1 MREFMD
7 YVHSAFYEATGWRRD
22 NSYAALNS
30 TTDAL
35 LNFSTPRGLRLTL
48 SALASPNFAT
58 SYQLGSVGVV
68 DGSISYL
75 FSSVPLRVLL
85 TPQSENVPLPALLRS
100 YRPLTPVA
108 RRDDPSLRRPD
119 DTDKTNESLLYGR
132 LYLPRSQL
140 EALLVRRL
148 SPALQAQFSAV
159 SGQHLRDGGTAL
171 GLLQYDVGRYALE
184 GLASTDGGLLGFRGV
199 YNFGGD
205 LSSKKHAQ
213 HSAAAS
219 TTENGNG
226 SGGGN
231 GDKER
236 IYGRF
241 STGGEIY
248 YGTLN
253 KSGGISIGARFAT
266 LPDHKG
272 TPLSATL
279 TLNPLMGNIA
289 ASYAVMAGK
298 DCSLATRMEFN
309 IFSYESSWA
318 VGMELWRKPFARL
331 AADAEPSDAESPA
344 KTSISKSTSSA
355 LKAPTSRTEG
365 TAPATKTTPVAVAVP
380 VPTSIATPAERSFNA
395 KLEWRLDEPFEK
407 ATEKRT
413 GSKTNGG
420 NAGKSKGGKKAS
432 LKGQPVVKMEKAEAE
447 KGGKEQE
454 YAGVACG
461 HADTHGTARKKPE
474 PPFSSLPKHSQTR
487 SPPGGGG
494 TELHGSPV
502 AAAATRMRALPDPKA
517 ALQPRLAV
525 LQLLDPRDPLRRRW
539 IVVVVVVVRRRARS
553 WSGSSGERGPRRRRR
568 RRWVAGGSGPEPLGA
583 LAAGDSLAPPPLTFR
598 TRSIRTITSPSF
610 FVLHPGSSPAVTEQ
624 VRVVKCICLPLRADA
639 HILLDKF
646 IKDVLHFHHIFH
658 APSLPRAVDRFYDA
672 VEQGRRVDA
681 GQLMVVLAICCSST
695 HTWTRFDD
703 SKGLFDRSED
713 ANAQTAGWLTT
724 ALDVIHHA
732 HLAAHASMACIQGIV
747 VVFFMICSLEGI
759 SARARLLHAQAVAM
773 AQEIGL
779 HHLDAPH
786 AGGLAKS
793 MLESTI
799 EAEVGRRTWW
809 YLTDTDWMLSRLS
822 VPQQGAYTILP
833 SQMAVRK
840 PSNAND
846 ADIVDGKEV
855 VDRPL
860 DEATS
865 VSYLLQRTRLAE
877 LFYSLG
883 GHDRSLTW
891 NAQEADYGKIMEAD
905 MKLRQFMRELPPFF
919 RLENSSALS
928 KLPPADMRRSSD
940 ITIQRYML
948 NMIFYGQICK
958 LHLPY
963 LARGTVNP
971 GFAYSHDSCLKA
983 AQRIIYIE
991 HRMRAENSTFVLFR
1005 QRMNV
1010 KIRSI
1015 FIACVV
1021 FVLDGCLANGEGE
1034 GEGGGGGGSGRGSA
1048 AGGDATMT
1056 DAWKILHEAR
1066 GQSPLASE
1074 LLHMSIQILRK
1085 YRASHPALQALQMEQ
1100 CSQEAASFRQRDM
1113 AEEATRRSGM
1123 LVDPE
1128 PQRTTETNEADKADL
1143 DKLWETL
1150 QGRGRDWNNLFWS
1163 LGPPLI

>member
-22 NSYAALNS
+22 NSYAALNA

-35 LNFSTPRGLRLTL
+35 LNFNTPRGLRLTL

-85 TPQSENVPLPALLRS
+85 TPQSENVPLPDLLRS

-108 RRDDPSLRRPD
+108 RRDVPSLRHPD

-159 SGQHLRDGGTAL
+159 SGQHLRNGGTAL
-171 GLLQYDVGRYALE
+171 GLLQYDVGSYALE

-205 LSSKKHAQ
+205 LSNKKHAQ
-213 HSAAAS
+213 QSATS
-219 TTENGNG
+219 TTDNGNG
-226 SGGGN
+226 HGSGN

-318 VGMELWRKPFARL
+318 VGMELWRKPFARSV
-331 AADAEPSDAESPA
+331 ADVDTPSEGVSVA
-344 KTSISKSTSSA
+344 KTPIPKPFPTS
-355 LKAPTSRTEG
+355 KAPTSIADGKESR
-365 TAPATKTTPVAVAVP
+365 PKITPVTPELAS
-380 VPTSIATPAERSFNA
+380 TSMPAERSFNA
-395 KLEWRLDEPFEK
+395 KLEWRLDEPAK
-407 ATEKRT
+407 PTEKKT
-413 GSKTNGG
+413 GHKVNGG
-420 NAGKSKGGKKAS
+420 NTGPKSKGGKKS
-432 LKGQPVVKMEKAEAE
+432 LSKTGQPAKKVD
-447 KGGKEQE
+447 KEE
-454 YAGVACG
+454 V
-461 HADTHGTARKKPE
+461 E
-474 PPFSSLPKHSQTR
+474 NSSNR
-487 SPPGGGG
+487 
-494 TELHGSPV
+494 LHGSSV
-502 AAAATRMRALPDPKA
+502 AEAATGMLALPDPKA
-517 ALQPRLAV
+517 AVQSRVSL
-525 LQLLDPRDPLRRRW
+525 LQLLDPWNPLQRRW
-539 IVVVVVVVRRRARS
+539 SSSRS
-553 WSGSSGERGPRRRRR
+553 SQSEPPGSL
-568 RRWVAGGSGPEPLGA
+568 VAAVFS
-583 LAAGDSLAPPPLTFR
+583 APACHSRPPAPITFR
-598 TRSIRTITSPSF
+598 TRSIRAITSPSF
-610 FVLHPGSSPAVTEQ
+610 FVLDPASSPPLTED
-624 VRVVKCICLPLRADA
+624 VKVNKCICLPLRGDA
-639 HILLDKF
+639 HVLLDKF
-646 IKDVLHFHHIFH
+646 IRDVLHFHYIFH
-658 APSLPRAVDRFYDA
+658 KPSLPSAVDRFYDA
-672 VEQGRRVDA
+672 VEHGRAVDV
-681 GQLMVVLAICCSST
+681 GQLMIMLAICCSST
-695 HTWTRFDD
+695 HTWTRYDNN
-703 SKGLFDRSED
+703 KGLFNRPED
-713 ANAQTAGWLTT
+713 ANSQTAGWLTT

-732 HLAAHASMACIQGIV
+732 HLAAHASMACVQGII

-779 HHLDAPH
+779 NFIDSPTNNSQSV
-786 AGGLAKS
+786 KIKR
-793 MLESTI
+793 STI
-799 EAEVGRRTWW
+799 QAEIARRVWW

-840 PSNAND
+840 PCNAND
-846 ADIVDGKEV
+846 EDIIEGQEII
-855 VDRPL
+855 DRPPE
-860 DEATS
+860 EATS

-883 GHDRSLTW
+883 GHEKPMNW
-891 NAQEADYGKIMEAD
+891 NPEEADYGKIMEAD
-905 MKLRQFMRELPPFF
+905 MKLRQFMRELPSFF
-919 RLENSSALS
+919 RLEKSGSLS
-928 KLPPADMRRSSD
+928 KLPPSDIRRSSD

-963 LARGTVNP
+963 LAQGTINP

-1010 KIRSI
+1010 KFRSI

-1021 FVLDGCLANGEGE
+1021 FVLDGCLANNPEG
-1034 GEGGGGGGSGRGSA
+1034 STT
-1048 AGGDATMT
+1048 GGDATMT
-1056 DAWKILHEAR
+1056 DAWRILYEAK

-1074 LLHMSIQILRK
+1074 LLHLSVQILRK
-1085 YRASHPALQALQMEQ
+1085 YRASHPALEALKKEN
-1100 CSQEAASFRQRDM
+1100 CRRDPTIL
-1113 AEEATRRSGM
+1113 AQNGP
-1123 LVDPE
+1123 VDVA
-1128 PQRTTETNEADKADL
+1128 TTESSNMVIDREPRRVDIDPDTIDL